1 MLLAKL
7 GETDITDMINASS
20 YKVDSVPVEHTWTD
34 ANYVTHT
41 DELRRR
47 VEGSF
52 DLAFVK
58 DADYNS
64 FLGLL
69 NEHKSGNLLR
79 IKVYVGGDINAMQDI
94 ICTYRMSQKTR
105 KEANSEYIVTIV
117 TMSIKER

>member
-1 MLLAKL
+1 MVLAKF
-7 GETDITDMINASS
+7 GDTDITNMINASS

-52 DLAFVK
+52 DLAFARDV
-58 DADYNS
+58 DYNS
-64 FLGLL
+64 FLTLL
-69 NEHKSGNLLR
+69 NENKSGNLLR
-79 IKVYVGGDINAMQDI
+79 IKVYVGGDVNALRDI
-94 ICTYRMSQKTR
+94 FCTYKMSQKVR
-105 KEANSEYIVTIV
+105 KEANSQYIVTIV